1 MTKAFTYFIF
11 HEHVLSAETSSWPGP
26 ANAALNLHLGEQT
39 AISAHPILEATPG
52 EIKRKSRASSPK
64 WRRPVTILLPQLSTR
79 EAPSMHASDMHGI
92 NSGLLLLGAVKHVPD
107 SLP

>member
-39 AISAHPILEATPG
+39 ATSAHPILE
-52 EIKRKSRASSPK
+52 KSQAKLRGSQEPH
-64 WRRPVTILLPQLSTR
+64 PQ
-79 EAPSMHASDMHGI
+79 
-92 NSGLLLLGAVKHVPD
+92 SGGGL
-107 SLP
+107 